1 MKKLKIYLDTS
12 ILNFALSED
21 VPKEKEITLKLFHQ
35 IERYEA
41 YISDVVIAEVNRCP
55 KPKREQLLDLIG
67 KYDLAELALNESAQ
81 ELANKYIQESI
92 IPQKYQADAFHIAI
106 ASVNNM
112 DVIVSWNFE
121 HMVKLKTKRE
131 VVGINLFMGYK
142 EIDIYSPWEV
152 VENV

>member
-1 MKKLKIYLDTS
+1 
-12 ILNFALSED
+12 
-21 VPKEKEITLKLFHQ
+21 
-35 IERYEA
+35 
-41 YISDVVIAEVNRCP
+41 
-55 KPKREQLLDLIG
+55 
-67 KYDLAELALNESAQ
+67 
-81 ELANKYIQESI
+81 
-92 IPQKYQADAFHIAI
+92 
-106 ASVNNM
+106 M

>member
-1 MKKLKIYLDTS
+1 MK
-12 ILNFALSED
+12 ALCKWYT
-21 VPKEKEITLKLFHQ
+21 PAIEKEITIKLFNQ
-35 IERYEA
+35 IDRYEA